1 MIERQEGFRFM
12 DLTIES
18 IGKKADALVR
28 RFETRDPEFLAAAL
42 GVTILPRPFK
52 AQKGAYMTQLR
63 NRYIFIREGLKD
75 DDPAMYRIVLAHE
88 LGHDALHRAAAK
100 APGAFREF
108 NLFDMRESRLEYEA
122 NVFAAELLLPD
133 DEVLDCIA
141 KDYDI
146 YEIAAA
152 LHSDV
157 NLVALKNDLLIRRGH
172 RFRPQEHENTFL
184 KKEP

>member
-1 MIERQEGFRFM
+1 M
-12 DLTIES
+12 DFTIDS

-28 RFETRDPEFLAAAL
+28 RFGTRDPELLSAAL
-42 GVTILPRPFK
+42 GIRILPRPFK

-75 DDPAMYRIVLAHE
+75 EDPAMYRIVLAHE
-88 LGHDALHRAAAK
+88 LGHDALHRAQAK
-100 APGAFREF
+100 TAGAFREF

-133 DEVLDCIA
+133 DEVLDCIGRG
-141 KDYDI
+141 YDI

-152 LHSDV
+152 LRSDI

-172 RFRPQEHENTFL
+172 QLRPQEHENTFL